1 MRKKSRLCRLVSLFP
16 RVRVLVIGDFM
27 LDQYIWGQVER
38 ISPEAPVPVVRVTEE
53 SFRPGGAG
61 NVVSNVRAL
70 GGGVVACGLL
80 GRDAAG
86 RRLLQE
92 LVAMDV
98 ELEGMIRTPS
108 VRTTCKTRIIAHSQ
122 QVVRLDREEGGVH
135 DRRVRERLYDFVARS
150 ASHFHVI
157 LVSDYG
163 KGVIDAELLAVLAEL
178 RQRQAFLYLIDPK
191 KENFAHYQR
200 ASLIKPNKEETG
212 LASGVEIDG
221 KNSLVQA
228 GHKLLTL
235 WETEAVLISRGEEGM
250 TLFKRS
256 GEMHY
261 FPTVAKEVFDVTGAG
276 DTVLAVC
283 ALALGAG
290 ATFEEAAVLA
300 NQAAGIVVGKVGTA
314 TVSPGELIGALQVN
328 KQGTNKK
335 GRVA

>member
-1 MRKKSRLCRLVSLFP
+1 LV
-16 RVRVLVIGDFM
+16 VGDFM
-27 LDQYIWGQVER
+27 LDQYIWGQVQR
-38 ISPEAPVPVVRVTEE
+38 ISPEAPVPVVRVTQE

-70 GGGVVACGLL
+70 GGRAAACGLL
-80 GRDAAG
+80 GKDTAG

-92 LVAMDV
+92 LVAIDTGV
-98 ELEGMIRTPS
+98 EGVISTPS
-108 VRTTCKTRIIAHSQ
+108 VITTCKTRIIAHSQ
-122 QVVRLDREEGGVH
+122 QVVRLDREEGGTR
-135 DRRVRERLYDFVARS
+135 DRRVRARLYDFVARNI
-150 ASHFHVI
+150 SHFHVVV
-157 LVSDYG
+157 VSDYG
-163 KGVIDAELLAVLAEL
+163 KGVISPELLALLAEL
-178 RQRQAFLYLIDPK
+178 RQRQTFLYLIDPK
-191 KENFAHYQR
+191 KENFPYYQR

-212 LASGVEIDG
+212 LASGVAIDG
-221 KNSLVQA
+221 KNGLAQA
-228 GHKLLTL
+228 GQKLLNL

-256 GEMHY
+256 GEMHH

-314 TVSPGELIGALQVN
+314 TVSPRELLGVLQAG
-328 KQGTNKK
+328 KQSGNKK

>member
-27 LDQYIWGQVER
+27 LDQYIWGQVQR
-38 ISPEAPVPVVRVTEE
+38 ISPEAPVPVVRVTQE

-61 NVVSNVRAL
+61 NVVGNVRAL
-70 GGGVVACGLL
+70 GGGAAACGLV
-80 GRDAAG
+80 GKDAAG
-86 RRLLQE
+86 RRLLRE
-92 LVAMDV
+92 LVVIDAGV
-98 ELEGMIRTPS
+98 EGIISTPS
-108 VRTTCKTRIIAHSQ
+108 VITTCKTRIIAHSQ
-122 QVVRLDREEGGVH
+122 QVVRLDREEGRGR
-135 DRRVRERLYDFVARS
+135 DRRVRARLYDFVARNV
-150 ASHFHVI
+150 SHFHVVV
-157 LVSDYG
+157 VSDYG
-163 KGVIDAELLAVLAEL
+163 KGVIDPELLALLAEL
-178 RQRQAFLYLIDPK
+178 RQRQTFLYLIDPK
-191 KENFAHYQR
+191 KENFAYYQR
-200 ASLIKPNKEETG
+200 ASLIKPNKEETS

-221 KNSLVQA
+221 KNGLAEA
-228 GHKLLTL
+228 GQKLLTL

-256 GEMHY
+256 GGMHH

-314 TVSPGELIGALQVN
+314 TVSPGELLGALRAS
-328 KQGTNKK
+328 K
-335 GRVA
+335 